1 MYINN
6 MRSNNYQIQFKT
18 KEPIMAKKV
27 TVSTK
32 KATAKNSFVKRNLKI
47 AKKAPTVTSGRQSVT
62 IDGVEYKS
70 RSAAAK
76 ELINAGVSLS
86 ETAAKVGMTYQ
97 TVYAVTKGAD
107 KVAQRRI
114 KYRAIKLGTSGK
126 YSESMIAETVGMD
139 QKEVRALMKANEIN
153 LPTKADLNKMAKE
166 EEPAPVAAKSTAK
179 SKRSKKA
186 DNAEVVAAK
195 IVEQEVL
202 AEEGIVAA

>member
-1 MYINN
+1 
-6 MRSNNYQIQFKT
+6 
-18 KEPIMAKKV
+18 MAKRTTESK
-27 TVSTK
+27 K
-32 KATAKNSFVKRNLKI
+32 KATAKNSFPSKTVKKNVKLKI
-47 AKKAPTVTSGRQSVT
+47 AKKAPTMTSGRQSVT
-62 IDGVEYKS
+62 IEGIEYKS
-70 RSAAAK
+70 RSEAAK
-76 ELINAGVSLS
+76 VLIDSGVSLA
-86 ETAAKVGMTYQ
+86 ETAKKVGMTYQ

-126 YSESMIAETVGMD
+126 YSESMIAETVGMPAKD
-139 QKEVRALMKANEIN
+139 VRALMKANEIN
-153 LPTKADLNKMAKE
+153 LPTKAELAK

-179 SKRSKKA
+179 PKRSKKA